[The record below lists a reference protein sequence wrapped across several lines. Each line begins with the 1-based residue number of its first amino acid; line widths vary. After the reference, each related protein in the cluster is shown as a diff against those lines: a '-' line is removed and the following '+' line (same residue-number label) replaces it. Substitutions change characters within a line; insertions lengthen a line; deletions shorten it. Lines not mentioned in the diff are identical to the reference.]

1 MRTGR
6 PTVLA
11 TALSLLAFVAVSSG
25 AQEDLISQ
33 ARRLDLAGK
42 QDAAIALYAQVLQS
56 VPESFDAQ
64 YGLAR
69 ALDLAGRYE
78 EAREHFAKA
87 IDLASESEKDQAIR
101 MMGVSFVFAGDA
113 RAAAAYFQQVFD
125 RRVAA
130 ANFAAAAEVADEVG
144 RVYLELGDPD
154 SAFIKYRAAYDTAAR
169 QADRSPS
176 EIDLATLRW
185 AHARARIAARK
196 GNAIEVHRQEAIVKS
211 LVDKGTN
218 PNQQVQYAY
227 LLGYDALY
235 LKDYPRA
242 IGALRAA
249 DQEDP
254 FVLLLLAKTYEQSGQ
269 AARAHEYYQ
278 KTLASTSHAVNNAFA
293 RPIARQKLEAAR

>member
-1 MRTGR
+1 VTTETTRGQHLGVIGNPLRLIVTNPLRSGVERAIIVSMRTGR

-101 MMGVSFVFAGDA
+101 MMGVSFVLGLERYWLTSAKPSMSGITRSCRITVGLTWFAT
-113 RAAAAYFQQVFD
+113 
-125 RRVAA
+125 
-130 ANFAAAAEVADEVG
+130 E
-144 RVYLELGDPD
+144 
-154 SAFIKYRAAYDTAAR
+154 TA
-169 QADRSPS
+169 SP
-176 EIDLATLRW
+176 A
-185 AHARARIAARK
+185 
-196 GNAIEVHRQEAIVKS
+196 
-211 LVDKGTN
+211 
-218 PNQQVQYAY
+218 
-227 LLGYDALY
+227 
-235 LKDYPRA
+235 
-242 IGALRAA
+242 
-249 DQEDP
+249 
-254 FVLLLLAKTYEQSGQ
+254 SGQ
-269 AARAHEYYQ
+269 
-278 KTLASTSHAVNNAFA
+278 
-293 RPIARQKLEAAR
+293 